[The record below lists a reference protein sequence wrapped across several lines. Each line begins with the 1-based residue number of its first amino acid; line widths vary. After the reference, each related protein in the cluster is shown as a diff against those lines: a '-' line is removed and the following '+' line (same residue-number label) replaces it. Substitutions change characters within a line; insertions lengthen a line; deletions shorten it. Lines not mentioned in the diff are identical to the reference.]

1 MITLEQYE
9 LLCSDRLRQTIDQQ
23 IERDPTRIALDKRI
37 EHAALVATQ
46 VKYLQRART
55 KLPRYYE
62 ARCILPPLAFE
73 QASSEA
79 CAARKSCRGE
89 SVLDLTCGLGV
100 DALYLAQHFERVIT
114 LERNEVLA
122 AIAAENFRRLGVTN
136 IQVIHDSA
144 EHFLPLV
151 QERFDWIYADPD
163 RRSTEGRKLVR
174 LEDCSPDILALRSE
188 IFRRTDRLCLRNSPL
203 FDVQEA
209 FRLFE
214 KARVEVVSLHDEC
227 KEVMI
232 YADNGGPLLTAVAIG
247 RGEFSAR
254 PEQIGK
260 IQTPAFDPGAY
271 HWLFLP
277 DVSLQKAR
285 LTPHYLEGRADLW
298 SVNGY
303 GFARERSEAPMGRW
317 MEIDRIEP
325 YNPKKLRH
333 DLKGRK
339 ITLLK
344 QDFPL
349 NTAEIAS
356 RLGIHP
362 GNEGYIAFTKIG
374 QDYWTIR
381 LK

>member
-1 MITLEQYE
+1 MTIEQYK

-23 IERDPTRIALDKRI
+23 IERDPTQIALDKRI
-37 EHAALVATQ
+37 EHAAIVATQ

-122 AIAAENFRRLGVTN
+122 AIATENFRRLGVTN
-136 IQVIHDSA
+136 IQVINASA
-144 EHFLPLV
+144 EEFLPSV

-163 RRSTEGRKLVR
+163 RRSAEGRKLVR
-174 LEDCSPDILALRSE
+174 LEDCSPDIIALQSE
-188 IFRRTDRLCLRNSPL
+188 IHRISDRLCLKNSPL

-214 KARVEVVSLHDEC
+214 NSRVEVVSLHDEC

-232 YADNGGPLLTAVAIG
+232 YADGSGPLLTAVAIG
-247 RGEFSAR
+247 RGEFSAQ
-254 PEQIGK
+254 PGQLSP
-260 IQTPAFDPGAY
+260 TNPPTFDPEAY
-271 HWLFLP
+271 HWLYLP
-277 DVSLQKAR
+277 DVALQKAR
-285 LTPHYLEGRADLW
+285 LTPHYLEGKADLW

-303 GFARERSEAPMGRW
+303 GFARERCEAPMGRW
-317 MEIDRIEP
+317 MEIDHIEP

-339 ITLLK
+339 MTLFK

-349 NTAEIAS
+349 NTTEIAS
-356 RLGIHP
+356 RLGIRP
-362 GNEGYIAFTKIG
+362 GNEGCLAFTKIG
-374 QDYWTIR
+374 QEYWTIH